1 MKHGKSICNQ
11 LEAVRRSIAEENS
24 IPLEIEEC
32 TYKGECRGT
41 CPKCEAEVRFLEN
54 ALAEKL
60 RLGKVATVAGLALGL
75 AATAT
80 QAQAQTPVDTIGKQ
94 QDNNIQQVGIIKGVV
109 TDLKTHEP
117 LPLVSVVVFKDSV
130 QYAATVT
137 DFDGKYKIQVPP
149 GRGYDIKL
157 MNYGYYTYVRTGI
170 QVLPTGFT
178 VVEMELR
185 PSGMP
190 EEEVIIGMMPVIQVG
205 GIDPHS
211 SIYGPY
217 DARYYFDRDINPGN
231 PPSQGMLIDGV
242 KVIVR

>member
-1 MKHGKSICNQ
+1 MKYGKSICRQ
-11 LEAVRRSIAEENS
+11 LKAVRRSIAEENG

-32 TYKGECRGT
+32 TYKGECSGT
-41 CPKCEAEVRFLEN
+41 CPRCEAEVRFLEN

-80 QAQAQTPVDTIGKQ
+80 QALAQTPVDTVGEQ
-94 QDNNIQQVGIIKGVV
+94 QDNNFQQVGIIKGVV
-109 TDLKTHEP
+109 TDMKTHEP

-137 DFDGKYKIQVPP
+137 DFDGKYNIQVPP
-149 GRGYDIKL
+149 ERGYDIRL
-157 MNYGYYTYVRTGI
+157 MSYGYYTYVRSGI

-178 VVEMELR
+178 VVEVELR

-205 GIDPHS
+205 GIDPS
-211 SIYGPY
+211 SRIYDPC
-217 DARYYFDRDINPGN
+217 DARYYFDKDINPGN
-231 PPSQGMLIDGV
+231 PPSEYLEIEGV
-242 KVIVR
+242 RVIVR